1 LSGHISAHSQGEYI
15 RYYYFFLP
23 GFPDQAWPLP
33 VFPALILYDDF
44 LARANRRLHN
54 TGAAGRDYGAQIAST
69 SGTMQ
74 TEPEKLLRRHRQ
86 LVHSDM
92 LKVTSHVQRTGSDW
106 IVNTL
111 MVEGCSAPFRFKRK
125 QACRNLNGQR
135 VNLTYY
141 ASNETVGGIAF
152 EVMNVVRIRI
162 A

>member
-1 LSGHISAHSQGEYI
+1 
-15 RYYYFFLP
+15 
-23 GFPDQAWPLP
+23 
-33 VFPALILYDDF
+33 
-44 LARANRRLHN
+44 
-54 TGAAGRDYGAQIAST
+54 
-69 SGTMQ
+69 M
-74 TEPEKLLRRHRQ
+74 LR
-86 LVHSDM
+86 
-92 LKVTSHVQRTGSDW
+92 VTSHVQRTRGDW

-125 QACRNLNGQR
+125 QAYRNLQGQR